1 MRVSFDHAKEKIFPS
16 DVWLEKLKSL
26 QYTPPW
32 NKKEHFKGGVET
44 MGGGGMQYDPFSS
57 NYKPQRLMPVC

>member
-16 DVWLEKLKSL
+16 NVLLEKLKSL

-32 NKKEHFKGGVET
+32 EKKEVTILKEG
-44 MGGGGMQYDPFSS
+44 
-57 NYKPQRLMPVC
+57 

>member
-32 NKKEHFKGGVET
+32 EKKELTILKEG
-44 MGGGGMQYDPFSS
+44 
-57 NYKPQRLMPVC
+57 